1 MFETWLLVAT
11 LTSIQPHVDKVVA
24 AYETKGPCNSH
35 AEIARLFN
43 KDKNITIS
51 CKLFT
56 PEGEI
61 K

>member
-1 MFETWLLVAT
+1 MFEAWLLVAT
-11 LTSIQPHVDKVVA
+11 LTSVQPHVDKVIAV
-24 AYETKGPCNSH
+24 YQDKGPCNSH
-35 AEIARLFN
+35 ARIAQLFN
-43 KDKNITIS
+43 KDTNLTIS